1 MSGEGYLQATVG
13 KFVFVVKKGY
23 LYDEQGVWL
32 TVKDGLARVG
42 VTDFLQQKSGDVAFV
57 NMPETGTEL
66 IRGQE
71 LGSIETIKAD
81 VRINSPISGVI
92 HERNEE
98 LDITP
103 ELVNQDPYGD
113 GWLVVIETTDC
124 ESDRQELLTPEEYLA
139 VMRSQAEE
147 EAQGR

>member
-1 MSGEGYLQATVG
+1 MSAEEYLQATVG

-113 GWLVVIETTDC
+113 GWLVVIETTDY
-124 ESDRQELLTPEEYLA
+124 ESDRQGLLTPEGYLA
-139 VMRSQAEE
+139 VMRSQAEQ

>member
-1 MSGEGYLQATVG
+1 MSGEEYLEATVG

-57 NMPETGTEL
+57 NVPETGTEL
-66 IRGQE
+66 TRGKE

-81 VRINSPISGVI
+81 VRINSPVSGVI
-92 HERNEE
+92 YERNEE
-98 LDITP
+98 LDVTP

-113 GWLVVIETTDC
+113 GWLVVIETTDY

-139 VMRSQAEE
+139 VMRSQAEQ

>member
-1 MSGEGYLQATVG
+1 MSAEEYLEATVG

-32 TVKDGLARVG
+32 TVNDGLARVG
-42 VTDFLQQKSGDVAFV
+42 VTDFLQQRSGDVAFV
-57 NMPETGTEL
+57 NLPETGTEL

-81 VRINSPISGVI
+81 VRINSPVSGVI
-92 HERNEE
+92 YERNEE
-98 LDITP
+98 LDVTP

-113 GWLVVIETTDC
+113 GWLVVIETADY
-124 ESDRQELLTPEEYLA
+124 ESDRQELLTPEGYLA
-139 VMRSQAEE
+139 VMRSQAEQ

>member
-1 MSGEGYLQATVG
+1 MSGEEYLEATVG

-66 IRGQE
+66 TRGQE

-113 GWLVVIETTDC
+113 GWLVVIETTDY
-124 ESDRQELLTPEEYLA
+124 ESDRQGLLTPEEYLA
-139 VMRSQAEE
+139 VMRSQAEQ

>member
-113 GWLVVIETTDC
+113 GWLVVIETRT
-124 ESDRQELLTPEEYLA
+124 A
-139 VMRSQAEE
+139 KAIARSS
-147 EAQGR
+147 

>member
-1 MSGEGYLQATVG
+1 MSGEEYLQATVG

-23 LYDEQGVWL
+23 LYDEQGAWL
-32 TVKDGLARVG
+32 TVKDGRARVG

-57 NMPETGTEL
+57 NVPETGTEL
-66 IRGQE
+66 TRGKE

-81 VRINSPISGVI
+81 VRINSPVSGVI
-92 HERNEE
+92 YQRNEE
-98 LDITP
+98 LDVTP

-113 GWLVVIETTDC
+113 GWLVVIETTDY
-124 ESDRQELLTPEEYLA
+124 ESDRQGLLTPEEYLA
-139 VMRSQAEE
+139 VMRSQAEQ

>member
-1 MSGEGYLQATVG
+1 MSGEEYLQATVG

-57 NMPETGTEL
+57 NMPEAGTEL
-66 IRGQE
+66 TRGKD
-71 LGSIETIKAD
+71 LGSVETIKAD

-92 HERNEE
+92 HQRNEE

-113 GWLVVIETTDC
+113 GWLVVIETTDY
-124 ESDRQELLTPEEYLA
+124 ESDRQELLTPEGYLA
-139 VMRSQAEE
+139 VMSSQAEE

>member
-1 MSGEGYLQATVG
+1 MSGEEYLEATVG
-13 KFVFVVKKGY
+13 KFVFVVKTGY

-57 NMPETGTEL
+57 NMPEPGTEL
-66 IRGQE
+66 IRGRE

-81 VRINSPISGVI
+81 VRINSPVSGVI

-113 GWLVVIETTDC
+113 GWLVVIETTDY
-124 ESDRQELLTPEEYLA
+124 ESDRQDLLTPEEYLA
-139 VMRSQAEE
+139 VMRSQAEQ

>member
-1 MSGEGYLQATVG
+1 MSGEEYLEATVG
-13 KFVFVVKKGY
+13 KFVFVVKTGY

-57 NMPETGTEL
+57 NMPEPGTEL
-66 IRGQE
+66 MRGQE

-81 VRINSPISGVI
+81 VRINSPVSGII
-92 HERNEE
+92 HERNAE

-113 GWLVVIETTDC
+113 GWLVLIETTDY
-124 ESDRQELLTPEEYLA
+124 EGDRQGLLTPEEYLA